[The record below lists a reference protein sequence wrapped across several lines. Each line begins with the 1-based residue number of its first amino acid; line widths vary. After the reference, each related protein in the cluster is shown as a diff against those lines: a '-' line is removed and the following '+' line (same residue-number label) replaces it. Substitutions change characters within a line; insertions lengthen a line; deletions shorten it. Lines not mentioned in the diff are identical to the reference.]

1 MLEGTLS
8 NLSTGTTAGELDI
21 IVSRWAMQKKDKES
35 IGNHLSVLKK
45 KKNRIEGVFNTHRVQ
60 LQCTLHNNALQLH
73 YSQLILVE
81 CNAKGRLQPNPERGV
96 GHHQQVHLETKQTK

>member
-8 NLSTGTTAGELDI
+8 NLSTGTTVGELDI

-35 IGNHLSVLKK
+35 IGNHISVLKK
-45 KKNRIEGVFNTHRVQ
+45 TELKGNLYSQSAIAM
-60 LQCTLHNNALQLH
+60 HNNALQLH
-73 YSQLILVE
+73 YSQLILAE